1 MAATATT
8 RVPAQDRRE
17 QILNVAMSLFARH
30 GFEGTTTRQ
39 IAEVARVNEAIIFR
53 HFPTKEDLYWAIIR
67 RKCSHE
73 GRTRMIQE
81 RIAAGGSDLEILSSI
96 AAQMLSRTRTEEN
109 ITRLLLFT
117 ALERHELSQ
126 EFFQK
131 FVAQQYEL
139 LAAYIRRRVADRAFR
154 AIDADLAARSFLGM
168 VVYHY
173 LIQELFGGRRQA
185 DYDPAIAGRTM
196 AELWLRGVVTDIG
209 SIKTNA
215 THTNGK
221 TAKRDAKTS
230 RNGTHK

>member
-1 MAATATT
+1 MATIAAT

-17 QILNVAMSLFARH
+17 QILNVAMTLFARH

-67 RKCSHE
+67 RKCNHQ
-73 GRTRMIQE
+73 GRAQMIRE
-81 RIAAGGSDLEILSSI
+81 RIEAGGSDLEILSSI
-96 AAQMLSRTRTEEN
+96 AAQMLSRTRVDEN
-109 ITRLLLFT
+109 VTRLLLFT

-126 EFFQK
+126 EFFQN

-139 LAAYIRRRVADRAFR
+139 LAGYIRQRVSEGVFR
-154 AIDADLAARSFLGM
+154 NVDPDLAARGFLGM
-168 VVYHY
+168 VIYHY

-185 DYDPAIAGRTM
+185 FYDPEVAGRTM
-196 AELWLRGVVTDIG
+196 AELWLRGVVADVD
-209 SIKTNA
+209 SIKTNGS
-215 THTNGK
+215 HSNGK
-221 TAKRDAKTS
+221 TAKRDAKAP